1 MVSPIEQPDKDSS
14 DVSFDTLDTASLV
27 SVESSPSSSSS
38 CHRVSQW
45 PSKFF
50 IPSFSFDVE
59 IRLRKG
65 NEQYEKE
72 QTTLNVPRD
81 MKMEIL
87 DKLVE
92 LMYSF
97 KAYPTDKEFESVA
110 RELVSKHPCL
120 SEPGPDKGWQAWK
133 MSLKHKMGNYRQK
146 LCSAGCFEV
155 TVNQKKKKGVKK
167 PKHAEINFLPD
178 HPPGIN
184 EEVLEC
190 ERRAMVDELK
200 KKNFNMN
207 LLNEKM
213 DITFSMRR
221 QEIVQQQPL
230 VSLVKEKWPGLF
242 LQHQVYGEFK
252 RITGIDLYKTFQ
264 FALETYA
271 NGLIRMFRT
280 KGGDEIGT
288 LLERLD
294 QQVTKSKELD
304 TQGVKIM
311 MIEMVRDEEDSGTLD
326 SMAVVIE
333 DTVVVEGLP
342 DYPTAF
348 CVLFG
353 LIYALNMEYP
363 KEWKYTFETI
373 QKVFLN
379 LGEQCS
385 ARTLSLK
392 NKLLQVLKL

>member
-1 MVSPIEQPDKDSS
+1 MENEPKAQDGQLSS
-14 DVSFDTLDTASLV
+14 KIA
-27 SVESSPSSSSS
+27 
-38 CHRVSQW
+38 Q
-45 PSKFF
+45 
-50 IPSFSFDVE
+50 
-59 IRLRKG
+59 
-65 NEQYEKE
+65 
-72 QTTLNVPRD
+72 
-81 MKMEIL
+81 
-87 DKLVE
+87 
-92 LMYSF
+92 
-97 KAYPTDKEFESVA
+97 
-110 RELVSKHPCL
+110 
-120 SEPGPDKGWQAWK
+120 
-133 MSLKHKMGNYRQK
+133 
-146 LCSAGCFEV
+146 AGCFEV

-200 KKNFNMN
+200 KKNFNMT

-221 QEIVQQQPL
+221 QEIVQEQPL

-252 RITGIDLYKTFQ
+252 RITGIDLYKTFL

-271 NGLIRMFRT
+271 NGLIRLFRT

-294 QQVTKSKELD
+294 QQTTDITEHRRSVALKGLPHYLREHTPLLKTCLVTKSKELD

-311 MIEMVRDEEDSGTLD
+311 MIEMVRDEKDSRTLD

-392 NKLLQVLKL
+392 ISCCKF

>member
-1 MVSPIEQPDKDSS
+1 MWYFVKILLSSKPGKVKVVQTQFLEPKLKDIISKVYPGQNMVS
-14 DVSFDTLDTASLV
+14 VTHTVCL
-27 SVESSPSSSSS
+27 
-38 CHRVSQW
+38 H
-45 PSKFF
+45 
-50 IPSFSFDVE
+50 
-59 IRLRKG
+59 G
-65 NEQYEKE
+65 
-72 QTTLNVPRD
+72 TT
-81 MKMEIL
+81 
-87 DKLVE
+87 
-92 LMYSF
+92 YS
-97 KAYPTDKEFESVA
+97 
-110 RELVSKHPCL
+110 
-120 SEPGPDKGWQAWK
+120 
-133 MSLKHKMGNYRQK
+133 
-146 LCSAGCFEV
+146 
-155 TVNQKKKKGVKK
+155 KGV
-167 PKHAEINFLPD
+167 
-178 HPPGIN
+178 
-184 EEVLEC
+184 
-190 ERRAMVDELK
+190 
-200 KKNFNMN
+200 
-207 LLNEKM
+207 
-213 DITFSMRR
+213 
-221 QEIVQQQPL
+221 
-230 VSLVKEKWPGLF
+230 W
-242 LQHQVYGEFK
+242 
-252 RITGIDLYKTFQ
+252 RIQTNNGNRPYKTFQ

-271 NGLIRMFRT
+271 NGLIHMFRT